1 MNKQPRQ
8 NREVS
13 TSKKYWNRL
22 GGGNPIALL
31 LNEQREA
38 PWMAVAFEEG
48 ETRWKWER
56 VKEGDGGINHHRKT
70 GINIAS
76 MVGFGR
82 NMQAG

>member
-1 MNKQPRQ
+1 
-8 NREVS
+8 
-13 TSKKYWNRL
+13 
-22 GGGNPIALL
+22 
-31 LNEQREA
+31 
-38 PWMAVAFEEG
+38 MAVAFEEG

-56 VKEGDGGINHHRKT
+56 VKEGDGGINNHRKT